1 MLRCTLLLFLMVLSQ
16 VSPAGESGG
25 STTAAQLFSDAEWS
39 RNSTVVGAPAASP
52 APGRVGSEVPVGPS
66 IAALLGGLVLVIGLA
81 VALGW
86 AAKRLG
92 MRRLIQGRGKHLT
105 VIETVPIGFKRQATL
120 LRIGD
125 QVVLIGLGEHEC
137 CHLGTFAAA
146 TLGAAP
152 SEPSPTVA
160 PITPSAFAIRNLSS
174 ARPFLSK

>member
-1 MLRCTLLLFLMVLSQ
+1 M
-16 VSPAGESGG
+16 
-25 STTAAQLFSDAEWS
+25 
-39 RNSTVVGAPAASP
+39 
-52 APGRVGSEVPVGPS
+52 GPS
-66 IAALLGGLVLVIGLA
+66 IATLLGGLVLVIGLA

-137 CHLGTFAAA
+137 CHLGTFTAAI
-146 TLGAAP
+146 LGAAP
-152 SEPSPTVA
+152 SEPAPPAPTVA
-160 PITPSAFAIRNLSS
+160 PFAPSAFAGVLAKFGGGSPS
-174 ARPFLSK
+174 